1 MSGRRSKL
9 IEPIPIEQPSSVKAV
24 GFLLLGIAA
33 QLAFFFLAKPQELE
47 QPRALIVMYV
57 LSALALDLFVGASR
71 RVSLQRISPVLILAL
86 LVTPG
91 IPGSVAL
98 IADLIATLAIVVTS
112 KITMQLIAQAG
123 KSLLPAA
130 LTALFLA
137 SRSSVDLSTYF
148 LAAEIFLVVS
158 LFTRTSHAPF
168 RTDVFLVVS
177 FPAAALMLRSLSDLH
192 LGYYLL
198 SLPLL
203 VLMTTIDTAMLV
215 RYFRL
220 QKRLDNTEN
229 EARASHQAKIE
240 SEKESQRRAILLGRR
255 ERQLELLNG
264 LGNQLDAAEEM
275 SDLARFLLQESHRLI
290 EAERG
295 VVVFVENT
303 RISNILSPI
312 SLDKIGLRIGDPAPG
327 LIREG
332 LSAKPP
338 WKAPVWNNQQIFLNV
353 ALGTQGWLILSHSA
367 EEAFP
372 EFLQEFFAAVGRH
385 AGSALLAL
393 HRLTDVT
400 ETAKREAREKE
411 RVAEEKEKVAEQ
423 NRNLRSLIESFDS
436 LTSGALSTD
445 RKLLEQGVDIFK
457 DLSGADF
464 VALGYPKDD
473 FQADGKGGG
482 SYRGRH
488 WPSALAL
495 EGNGPTGNLLCLG
508 AEPDRFSKGQVEW
521 CALLRDFLD
530 KTVEN
535 GTLHRKISSSLAK
548 LHETQEEVVRS
559 SQWAAAGRL
568 AANAAHELNT
578 PLGAI
583 RLAAEQVQYFSKD
596 APKPAQASLNSILR
610 SVDRCREVTDRLL
623 ITSRPVDRG
632 ENATEAE
639 KTQLIPI
646 IRDAIAAVQPYLRAT
661 GIKLASHRVTGD
673 PYVQAVLQDVYWAL
687 VNILKNGIDAL
698 NDHDGTD
705 KRIAVALEI
714 EDSNAVVRISDNG
727 PGVPE
732 ELADKIFVP
741 FFTTKKIG
749 QGNGLGLAL
758 SKSNLQSHGGDIQ
771 LASNSDGGATFV
783 VTLPLA

>member
-1 MSGRRSKL
+1 MSGRRTKL
-9 IEPIPIEQPSSVKAV
+9 IEPIPITQPSSVKAV
-24 GFLLLGIAA
+24 SFLLLGVGAQIAY
-33 QLAFFFLAKPQELE
+33 FILAKPQDMT
-47 QPRALIVMYV
+47 QPRALLVMYV

-71 RVSLQRISPVLILAL
+71 RVTLQRISPVLILAL

-91 IPGSVAL
+91 MPPSVAL
-98 IADLIATLAIVVTS
+98 ITDLVATLAIVVSS
-112 KITMQLIAQAG
+112 KLTLHLMSQAG

-137 SRSSVDLSTYF
+137 SRSELDLSTYF
-148 LAAEIFLVVS
+148 WAAEIFLIVS

-177 FPAAALMLRSLSDLH
+177 FPAAALMLRSLSELH
-192 LGYYLL
+192 LGYFLL

-203 VLMTTIDTAMLV
+203 ILMTTIDTAMLV
-215 RYFRL
+215 KYFKL
-220 QKRLDNTEN
+220 QQRLDNTEN
-229 EARASHQAKIE
+229 VARATHQAKLE
-240 SEKESQRRAILLGRR
+240 TEKESQRRAVLLGRR

-264 LGNQLDAAEEM
+264 LGDQLDAAEEM

-295 VVVFVENT
+295 VVVFVEDS
-303 RISNILSPI
+303 RVSNILSPI
-312 SLDKIGLRIGDPAPG
+312 SLQKIGLKIGDPAPG

-332 LSAKPP
+332 LNPKPP
-338 WKAPVWNNQQIFLNV
+338 WQARIWDRQEIFLNV
-353 ALGTQGWLILSHSA
+353 ALGSQGWLILSHTA
-367 EEAFP
+367 KEAFP
-372 EFLQEFFAAVGRH
+372 EFLEGFFAAVGRH

-411 RVAEEKEKVAEQ
+411 KVAEQ
-423 NRNLRSLIESFDS
+423 NRNLRSLIGSFDS
-436 LTSGALSTD
+436 LTSGALNTD
-445 RKLLEQGVDIFK
+445 RKLLEQGVEIFK

-464 VALGYPKDD
+464 VALGCRHGD
-473 FQADGKGGG
+473 FKPDQSGGG
-482 SYRGRH
+482 YYKNQP
-488 WPSALAL
+488 WASALFL
-495 EGNGPTGNLLCLG
+495 EGAGPTGDLLCLS
-508 AEPDRFSKGQVEW
+508 EQPDRFAAGQLEW

-535 GTLHRKISSSLAK
+535 GTLHRKISASLAQ

-596 APKPAQASLNSILR
+596 APKPAQASLDSILR

-639 KTQLIPI
+639 DIQLLPI
-646 IRDAIAAVQPYLRAT
+646 IRDAIAAVQPYLRST
-661 GIKLASHRVTGD
+661 GISLASHRVTED
-673 PYVQAVLQDVYWAL
+673 PCIKAVLQDVYWAL

-698 NDHDGTD
+698 NEHTAAE
-705 KRIAVALEI
+705 KKIAVALQVGEAT
-714 EDSNAVVRISDNG
+714 AVIKIGDNG
-727 PGVPE
+727 PGVPPD
-732 ELADKIFVP
+732 LVDKIFVP

-758 SKSNLQSHGGDIQ
+758 SRSNLQSHGGDIE
-771 LASNSDGGATFV
+771 LESNPEGGATFV